1 MTTSK
6 VTTIWVT
13 PQVRDRLKQFGLKGQ
28 SYSEVLDRLMDAV
41 EHDKFMEEQYK
52 RLANLKDFV
61 PLRGRR

>member
-1 MTTSK
+1 MATPN
-6 VTTIWVT
+6 VTTIQVT

-41 EHDKFMEEQYK
+41 EHDKFMEEQYR

>member
-1 MTTSK
+1 MATPK
-6 VTTIWVT
+6 VTTIQVT

-28 SYSEVLDRLMDAV
+28 SYSEVLDRLLDAV
-41 EHDKFMEEQYK
+41 EHDKFMGEQYK